1 MDVRDFY
8 GQKKTVCKV
17 TTVAEAIDVASSV
30 TNPVAIV
37 VLPPQDG
44 DRSVD
49 SDAEDIPGDLQ
60 NETVFE
66 TAGELK
72 VEAEAKFSDNDN
84 DLEEPPAR
92 KKKRTDGSISRAW
105 KKSCMFD
112 RDLRL

>member
-8 GQKKTVCKV
+8 GRRKTVCKV

-49 SDAEDIPGDLQ
+49 SDAEHIPGDLQ

-66 TAGELK
+66 TAGELE
-72 VEAEAKFSDNDN
+72 VEAEAEFSDNDN
-84 DLEEPPAR
+84 DLEESPA
-92 KKKRTDGSISRAW
+92 K
-105 KKSCMFD
+105 D
-112 RDLRL
+112 RRQHIKGVEEKL